1 MAQTLT
7 EFLKALYA
15 SDDKTRLKVAQDLK
29 KSGFYKG
36 TPSGK
41 IEDFLILQSAAI
53 AAEKEIA
60 ALKPY
65 AGEID
70 RITYYKTHK
79 DTGTG
84 TGTSRKASVQRDRQI
99 TTESNAAALL
109 DTIAQDLLGRK
120 FTESE
125 KAKYTKLLQTE
136 QKKSKSD
143 TVTTYSGGDN
153 GTYTTTSGLNEE
165 QFLKEK
171 IGKTTEA
178 KTNRAT
184 DAYQV
189 MLEELGGLR

>member
-29 KSGFYKG
+29 KSGFYEG

-41 IEDFLILQSAAI
+41 VEDFLILQTAAI
-53 AAEKEIA
+53 SAEKEIA

-65 AGEID
+65 AGDID
-70 RITYYKTHK
+70 RLTYYKTRK

-84 TGTSRKASVQRDRQI
+84 SGRKATVQRDRQI
-99 TTESNAAALL
+99 TGETRAAALL
-109 DTIAQDLLGRK
+109 DTIAEDLLGRK

-125 KAKYTKLLQTE
+125 RAKYTKLLQAE

-171 IGKTTEA
+171 IGKTAEA